1 MRFIRSLL
9 RLKAVDKSGYEEEAF
24 NYQLET
30 LKIELDLINQAFD
43 RIDHMTQAIKNWS
56 VVVWGGSIAV
66 LLGVPELRQF
76 VVLTGLVVLPFWI
89 SEGRWRSYIKRF
101 INRQNKISDFLNSED
116 FIQSFKAK
124 RWSTSQSPLTAEPGM
139 KRDTFIVLDPFSRQD
154 FEKEEKDKKTKNDEE
169 KKKRDGEKSEGEVE
183 NEKKKEK
190 RKPNTFRSMLSAEV
204 SYFYVGMIL
213 ISAAVGLFFLLAT

>member
-1 MRFIRSLL
+1 
-9 RLKAVDKSGYEEEAF
+9 
-24 NYQLET
+24 
-30 LKIELDLINQAFD
+30 
-43 RIDHMTQAIKNWS
+43 MTQAIKNWS

-66 LLGVPELRQF
+66 LLGVQELRQF
-76 VVLTGLVVLPFWI
+76 VILTGLVVLPFWI
-89 SEGRWRSYIKRF
+89 SEGRWRSYIERF
-101 INRQNKISDFLNSED
+101 IHRQNKISDFLNSED
-116 FIQSFKAK
+116 FIQSFKAR
-124 RWSTSQSPLTAEPGM
+124 RWITSQSPLTAEPGM

-154 FEKEEKDKKTKNDEE
+154 FEKEEKDKKTKNEEE

-183 NEKKKEK
+183 NEKEK